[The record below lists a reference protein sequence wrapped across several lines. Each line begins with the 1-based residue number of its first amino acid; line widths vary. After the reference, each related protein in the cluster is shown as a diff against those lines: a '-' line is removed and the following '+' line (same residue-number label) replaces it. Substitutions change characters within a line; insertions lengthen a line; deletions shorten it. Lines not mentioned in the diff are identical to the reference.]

1 MTEGNMTGR
10 QQSIP
15 GQQEQNAAVRRRMV
29 QVVVQFVVIVALLV
43 GASGRVNWV
52 WLWVYIVAGLVIL
65 AINSLVV
72 PKDVIAE
79 RGRRADNVKSWD
91 QKLSSISFL
100 VVLAL
105 LVITGLDERWRWSP
119 KLPLGLHLVG
129 LVLLLVGQGIFSWA
143 MASNLFFS
151 TQVRLQYERG
161 HAVATQGPYRLVR
174 HPGYVGY
181 IISQF
186 GTAVVLGSLVALIPA
201 ALIGVLMIVR
211 TFLEDRTLHQE
222 LEGYEEYAA
231 QVRFRLIPGL
241 W

>member
-1 MTEGNMTGR
+1 MAERHQVG
-10 QQSIP
+10 P
-15 GQQEQNAAVRRRMV
+15 GQEEQERAVRRRMV
-29 QVVVQFVVIVALLV
+29 QVIVQFVVILALLV
-43 GASGRVNWV
+43 GASGQVDWV
-52 WLWVYIVAGLVIL
+52 WLWVYVVAGLFVL
-65 AINSLVV
+65 AVNVLAV

-91 QKLSSISFL
+91 QKLSAFTFL
-100 VVLAL
+100 IVLAL
-105 LVITGLDERWRWSP
+105 LVVTGLDRRWGWSQN
-119 KLPLGLHLVG
+119 LSVGVHVLGLA
-129 LVLLLVGQGIFSWA
+129 LLLVGQGIFTWA

-186 GTAVVLGSLVALIPA
+186 GTALVLGSLVALVPA
-201 ALIGVLMIVR
+201 ALLSLLMVMR
-211 TFLEDRTLHQE
+211 TALEDRTLRQE
-222 LEGYEEYAA
+222 LQGYEAYAS